1 MARNASGAEKAGKA
15 EKPEA
20 KAELRLKAVLD
31 GLAEA
36 ALAGQSADA
45 RAVLAAAVEQV
56 PFDDHEAF
64 LLSGGIPRG
73 HKALTAAT
81 AKLVKAGWMV
91 KGRSGW
97 TITEDGLRATVA
109 FPTAA
114 ALAEALASGTPV
126 PADTPVPTEA
136 TAPKKA
142 AAKKA
147 PARASKKA
155 AAGEVLAPAVTAA
168 SPDQAEEGDAEAPLA
183 VVPAAEEAAEPPLV
197 VDLHQPEAVAIAGDF
212 AQHLGAESDWEP
224 QLDAVQMGFDASGR
238 RWVRTVE
245 LPAGHY
251 TFKIAINRSWDEN
264 YGAFGTFNG
273 PNHELAHDGG
283 TVTIAYDHATKDIAF
298 S

>member
-1 MARNASGAEKAGKA
+1 MARNATGAEKAGKA
-15 EKPEA
+15 EKAE
-20 KAELRLKAVLD
+20 KAGKNGAAEKADLRLKAVLD

-36 ALAGQSADA
+36 AFAGQSADA

-81 AKLVKAGWMV
+81 AKL
-91 KGRSGW
+91 
-97 TITEDGLRATVA
+97 ITEDGLRATVA

-136 TAPKKA
+136 PAPKKA
-142 AAKKA
+142 ARKKA
-147 PARASKKA
+147 PARTSPTA
-155 AAGEVLAPAVTAA
+155 AAPAAEEVLAPAVTAA
-168 SPDQAEEGDAEAPLA
+168 PTELAEALEGDAEAPIA
-183 VVPAAEEAAEPPLV
+183 VVPAAEERAEAPIV

-212 AQHLGAESDWEP
+212 AKHLGAEADWEP
-224 QLDAVQMGFDASGR
+224 QADAVQMGFDAHGR

-245 LPAGHY
+245 LPPGHY

-283 TVTIAYDHATKDIAF
+283 PVTIAYDHTTKDIAF

>member
-1 MARNASGAEKAGKA
+1 MARNASGTEKVD
-15 EKPEA
+15 
-20 KAELRLKAVLD
+20 LRLKAVLD

-36 ALAGQSADA
+36 AFSGEGADA

-64 LLSGGIPRG
+64 LLAGGIPRG

-114 ALAEALASGTPV
+114 ALAEALDAGTPV

-136 TAPKKA
+136 PAPKKA
-142 AAKKA
+142 PRKKA
-147 PARASKKA
+147 PARTSKKA
-155 AAGEVLAPAVTAA
+155 AAAEEVLAPAVTAPA
-168 SPDQAEEGDAEAPLA
+168 AAADAAADDDEAPVAVAGAAEAEA
-183 VVPAAEEAAEPPLV
+183 AAESEAPVV
-197 VDLHQPEAVAIAGDF
+197 VDLQQPEAVAIAGDF
-212 AQHLGAESDWEP
+212 AAHLGAETDWEP
-224 QLDAVQMGFDASGR
+224 QLDAVQMGLDGSGR

-251 TFKIAINRSWDEN
+251 SFKIAINRSWDEN
-264 YGAFGTFNG
+264 YGAFGAFNG
-273 PNHELAHDGG
+273 ANHELAHDGG
-283 TVTIAYDHATKDIAF
+283 PVTIAYDHSTKDIVF